1 MSSDSTA
8 WGYSGS
14 SGRNVRA
21 VGRRRWRKEACG
33 ERAAKRPSVPSS
45 SYTAVNTSASGQAS
59 QIAAKTRSAPR
70 RSRRKSWTSATFGM
84 AAHPMRTMRKTVLL
98 TLVLCLTATSPAAA
112 ATRKVPPGWLGVVA
126 DGLMTDPAFSASGE
140 EWNRL
145 AGSGAESV
153 RAALYWREAQ
163 PSGASTTD
171 FATFDAVVLAA
182 SSRGLTMLPVL
193 QGTPDWAAQSPGDP
207 GSPPRDPADFA
218 RFLKVLVTRYGPQ

>member
-8 WGYSGS
+8 CGYSGS

-21 VGRRRWRKEACG
+21 VGRSRWRKDACG
-33 ERAAKRPSVPSS
+33 ERAAKRPSVPAS

-70 RSRRKSWTSATFGM
+70 RSRRKSWTSATFGI
-84 AAHPMRTMRKTVLL
+84 ARHPMRTMRKAVLI
-98 TLVLCLTATSPAAA
+98 TLVLYLTVPAHASA
-112 ATRKVPPGWLGVVA
+112 ATRKVPAGWLGVVA
-126 DGLMTDPAFSASGE
+126 DGLVTAPGFAASGD

-163 PSGASTTD
+163 PSSASSAD
-171 FATFDAVVLAA
+171 FTTFDAVVLAA
-182 SSRGLTMLPVL
+182 AARGLTVLPVV

-207 GSPPRDPADFA
+207 GSPPRDAADFA
-218 RFLKVLVTRYGPQ
+218 RFLRRLVARYGP